1 MQISLSL
8 SLSLWSVCVYYKIE
22 ASSVSMWFQFLN
34 FHKNAHDRI
43 FVKAH
48 MTNSGIMHL
57 ARYNLFW
64 KQPNEDRI
72 SLKA

>member
-1 MQISLSL
+1 
-8 SLSLWSVCVYYKIE
+8 
-22 ASSVSMWFQFLN
+22 MWFQFLN